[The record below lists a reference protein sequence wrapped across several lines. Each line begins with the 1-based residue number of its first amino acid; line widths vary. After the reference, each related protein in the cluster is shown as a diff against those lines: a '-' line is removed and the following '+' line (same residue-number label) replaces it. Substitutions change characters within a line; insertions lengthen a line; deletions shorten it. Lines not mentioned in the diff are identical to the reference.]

1 MTLKIWHTLP
11 LLFTSFTLAN
21 GAQASCVV
29 DKLQAALKTFALPN
43 LNLENRVLETQAGQE
58 LISALGYPD
67 LKSFRT
73 ALQRPDKAALKK
85 EFKFRLQLIQR
96 QLAKY
101 TGLRVA
107 AGLSHGPDTPEEQT
121 FVSVMAERFLKP
133 SSQQVPPKAKHFFA
147 EVKNT
152 SKKDLAALFNA
163 KPALGAQ
170 ELTLQKRATNLLAG
184 MRDCIA
190 SSPQGVTL
198 NAQTIQNIMTQ
209 LAVNE
214 AVTVGSAELT
224 AGEGGVQRSV
234 LTSNM
239 ASIALSS
246 GVGTFILSQGAPM
259 YVRFFRGLAFSEA
272 LNGVSAGVY
281 MLSSS
286 KNDQQSSAFDF
297 AAFNMTY
304 TAAMSPMSFSVNEF
318 IRGLQCLYP
327 EERFT
332 FIANLG
338 GRLAYS
344 FGSNLIYFELMKNEL
359 NSKPKKN

>member
-1 MTLKIWHTLP
+1 
-11 LLFTSFTLAN
+11 
-21 GAQASCVV
+21 V
-29 DKLQAALKTFALPN
+29 DKLQTLLKTFALPD

-58 LISALGYPD
+58 LTAALGYPD
-67 LKSFRT
+67 LKSFQT
-73 ALQRPDKAALKK
+73 ALRSPDKAALKK

-133 SSQQVPPKAKHFFA
+133 RSPHLSPTATHFFA
-147 EVKNT
+147 DVKNT
-152 SKKDLAALFNA
+152 SKKDLAALFHA
-163 KPALGAQ
+163 TPALGAQ
-170 ELTLQKRATNLLAG
+170 ELTLQKKATNLLTG

-190 SSPQGVTL
+190 SSPQGGTL
-198 NAQTIQNIMTQ
+198 NAQTIQNILTQ

-234 LTSNM
+234 LTANV

-259 YVRFFRGLAFSEA
+259 YVRFFRGLTFSES
-272 LNGVSAGVY
+272 LNGVSAGIY

-286 KNDQQSSAFDF
+286 KNDQQSSAFDY

-304 TAAMSPMSFSVNEF
+304 TAAMNPMSFSVNEF

-332 FIANLG
+332 FVANLG

-359 NSKPKKN
+359 GSNPKKN